1 MAENR
6 DIPSMSTSITTP
18 ATPSITTQKVDV
30 IAEYQALLEGL
41 DSLLPGIDP
50 FVIGGQTIS
59 RADLKA
65 RLQSRID
72 AAQKVKNTRKTLAA
86 LVADERATAADAD
99 PLRSLLKAF
108 CGARFGAT
116 SPILQQL
123 GFVQRRRRRTRPANQ
138 AAGAEKAKKTRQV
151 VGPTGRQQRAAAHL
165 ERSSGAIEPSGT
177 TGGGTSML

>member
-1 MAENR
+1 
-6 DIPSMSTSITTP
+6 MSTPITTP
-18 ATPSITTQKVDV
+18 VTPSITTQKVDV

-50 FVIGGQTIS
+50 FFIGGQTVS
-59 RADLKA
+59 RAELKA
-65 RLQSRID
+65 KLQARID
-72 AAQKVKNTRKTLAA
+72 AAQKVNAQRKTLAA
-86 LVADERATAADAD
+86 LVADERATAAAAD

-138 AAGAEKAKKTRQV
+138 AAGAEKAKKTRQA

-165 ERSSGAIEPSGT
+165 ERSSGGSEPSGT
-177 TGGGTSML
+177 AGGGTTTL

>member
-1 MAENR
+1 
-6 DIPSMSTSITTP
+6 MSTSTVTP
-18 ATPSITTQKVDV
+18 ITPSITTQKVDI

-41 DSLLPGIDP
+41 DSLLAAIDP
-50 FVIGGQTIS
+50 FVLGGQTIS

-72 AAQKVKNTRKTLAA
+72 AAQKVKAMRKTLSA
-86 LVADERATAADAD
+86 LVADERATAAAAD
-99 PLRSLLKAF
+99 PLRSQLKAF

-123 GFVQRRRRRTRPANQ
+123 GFVPRRRRRTRPAKQ
-138 AAGAEKAKKTRQV
+138 ADGAAKAKKTRQI
-151 VGPTGRQQRAAAHL
+151 VGPTGRQRRAAAHL

-177 TGGGTSML
+177 AGGGTSML

>member
-1 MAENR
+1 
-6 DIPSMSTSITTP
+6 MSTTIVTP
-18 ATPSITTQKVDV
+18 VTPSITTQKVDA

-50 FVIGGQTIS
+50 FVLGGQTIS

-72 AAQKVKNTRKTLAA
+72 AALKVKSTRKALAA
-86 LVADERATAADAD
+86 LVADERGAAAAAD

-123 GFVQRRRRRTRPANQ
+123 GFVQRRRRKTRPAKQ
-138 AAGAEKAKKTRQV
+138 AEGAAKAKKTLQT

-177 TGGGTSML
+177 VGGGTSML